1 MAIDSG
7 STIDGLG
14 DESTLAVPHLE
25 LYEERSDAC
34 RTLVLIGELDM
45 ASAPALDAAVRRV
58 CADGTEQVALDLSK
72 LTFMDSTGLR
82 VMLVAKDLCELH
94 GCEFQLVPGPA
105 QVQRLFEVTG
115 LLEQL
120 PFRA

>member
-1 MAIDSG
+1 VAIDSG
-7 STIDGLG
+7 SRTG
-14 DESTLAVPHLE
+14 DAGEATLAAAQFE
-25 LYEERSDAC
+25 LHEEGSGTSH
-34 RTLVLIGELDM
+34 TLVLIGELDM
-45 ASAPALDAAVRRV
+45 ASAPTLETALRRICTDA
-58 CADGTEQVALDLSK
+58 TEAVALDLSR

-82 VMLVAKDLCELH
+82 VMLVSKDLCERH
-94 GCEFQLVPGPA
+94 HCELQMIPGPA